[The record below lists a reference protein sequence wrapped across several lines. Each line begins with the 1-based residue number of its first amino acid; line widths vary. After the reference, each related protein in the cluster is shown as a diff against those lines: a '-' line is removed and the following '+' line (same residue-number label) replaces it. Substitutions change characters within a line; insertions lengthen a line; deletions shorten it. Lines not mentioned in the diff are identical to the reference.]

1 MRSACVAALSAYNRA
16 DGSAMDRVNIPAFDG
31 TERFWST
38 RVLQWRLRRMAVT
51 VVSRMGHRH
60 LVLGKHVVQR
70 GGLGSENSYLS
81 EATGDQTKR
90 TLM

>member
-16 DGSAMDRVNIPAFDG
+16 DGSAMGRVNIPAFDG

-51 VVSRMGHRH
+51 VVSRMDHRH
-60 LVLGKHVVQR
+60 FVLGKHLVELGRIHSEVRKGVQAASP
-70 GGLGSENSYLS
+70 LTN
-81 EATGDQTKR
+81 
-90 TLM
+90 